1 MYKITN
7 EGTYSLPFNK
17 DTNFYVDGHWH
28 YTIIDVASYN
38 GSVYALLES
47 NTCGEEDMLV
57 VELPQSNIK
66 LLRLYD
72 EGMMRIPGRS
82 KMYEYE
88 VFIPRR
94 KIIVETAY
102 NDIVTELVE
111 NLLDSVD
118 EELISVW
125 TDEDIEEF
133 AR

>member
-1 MYKITN
+1 MYKITD
-7 EGTYSLPFNK
+7 EATYSLPFDR
-17 DTNFYVDGHWH
+17 DTNFYVEGHGH
-28 YTIIDVASYN
+28 YTIIDVASYS

-47 NTCGEEDMLV
+47 NTCGEEDMMV

-66 LLRLYD
+66 LLKPYD
-72 EGMMRIPGRS
+72 EWMMRIPGRS

-111 NLLDSVD
+111 SILDSVD
-118 EELISVW
+118 EGLISVW
-125 TDEDIEEF
+125 TVEEIEEF
-133 AR
+133 AW

>member
-47 NTCGEEDMLV
+47 NTCGEEDMMV

-72 EGMMRIPGRS
+72 EGMMFERNMNIS
-82 KMYEYE
+82 TAKCS
-88 VFIPRR
+88 FN
-94 KIIVETAY
+94 IIIKGDKQHE
-102 NDIVTELVE
+102 
-111 NLLDSVD
+111 
-118 EELISVW
+118 
-125 TDEDIEEF
+125 
-133 AR
+133 